1 MELWYLRS
9 SLLTTNRFNAYVVGW
24 FVIFSKSFRNCK
36 NWHSV
41 PFFFVSEVKEWTDQ
55 TATSQ
60 PTNQPKM
67 QCNASTYLHAYNTIR
82 QWMETSS
89 SPHSLRNWIVMLF
102 PSNFLLA
109 NLLSASQQFY
119 HERGRFD
126 SSPRLHSLGASLL
139 LLNPTFSSAGKHIA
153 LLPIIICD
161 FFRESRW

>member
-9 SLLTTNRFNAYVVGW
+9 SLLTTNRFNAYVGGW

-60 PTNQPKM
+60 PTNQPEM

-109 NLLSASQQFY
+109 KLFSSPLLSNFTMNVV
-119 HERGRFD
+119 D
-126 SSPRLHSLGASLL
+126 STLCLVFIHSVHHYYYWILPLVVQVNISLWSP
-139 LLNPTFSSAGKHIA
+139 
-153 LLPIIICD
+153 
-161 FFRESRW
+161 